1 MKIFIIGPENS
12 GKTILATMMNDYVE
26 NNPECGLGFYAT
38 DYKTKKYLKKTLKTL
53 KSEEWPESTKI
64 GESIT
69 LSWKWTTQH
78 GSEFV
83 VNMPELAGQT
93 LRSVIC
99 ESESNPLLQKEIN
112 EADLVILL
120 CDIKGYL
127 DEKGKNAD
135 AQTEVAWM
143 FEEILKNASMRQ
155 NVICVITKADLW
167 ENELPQEQWHHRQ
180 AVEALLMKYF
190 DEVSWNGL
198 KKHLERCTLLAVSSV
213 SVADK
218 MIDKKLS
225 HVPKVPLKSR
235 GMDNLIAEILKA
247 MKINVHDSDGTEKNL
262 GVNTLPPE
270 KASGKNPVTDILK
283 IVAIASAL
291 SVILWMFGLF
301 YSWAG
306 FFISIVI
313 ITIAVFG
320 LKKLFGSFINK
331 GPEK

>member
-1 MKIFIIGPENS
+1 
-12 GKTILATMMNDYVE
+12 
-26 NNPECGLGFYAT
+26 
-38 DYKTKKYLKKTLKTL
+38 
-53 KSEEWPESTKI
+53 
-64 GESIT
+64 
-69 LSWKWTTQH
+69 
-78 GSEFV
+78 
-83 VNMPELAGQT
+83 
-93 LRSVIC
+93 
-99 ESESNPLLQKEIN
+99 
-112 EADLVILL
+112 
-120 CDIKGYL
+120 
-127 DEKGKNAD
+127 
-135 AQTEVAWM
+135 
-143 FEEILKNASMRQ
+143 
-155 NVICVITKADLW
+155 
-167 ENELPQEQWHHRQ
+167 
-180 AVEALLMKYF
+180 
-190 DEVSWNGL
+190 
-198 KKHLERCTLLAVSSV
+198 
-213 SVADK
+213 